1 MIDSPIMPSLPLRAG
16 LRFYRRHPS
25 QLVLTIAGIALGVA
39 AVVAIDLAAYSA
51 NQAFSATTR
60 LFRGQATHEIIR
72 PAGRVPADVFVELR
86 RDWGIRDS
94 APIIEGRLRLTIDP
108 RQRVSLLGVD
118 PLSAARLDWS
128 FLPTAAAARSFE
140 LLTEPGAVLLPE
152 SLATEWGV
160 SEGAVLEMF
169 EPRRS
174 QPLRIVGTFP
184 DSGGERFLLADLATA
199 QEVLAKPEG
208 LSRIDLRID
217 DLRAGQLGKALAARG
232 LRLRSLSARAGQLDG
247 MTRSF
252 RINLQALSLLTL
264 VVGAFLVYS
273 TIAFGVVRRRETF
286 GLLRSLGTGR
296 RQIYAVVLAETLAL
310 AAVGIGLGLLAG
322 IALGSGL
329 VRLVLRTIGD
339 LYLSTA
345 VDYYGVSAALLG
357 KAALLGAGAS
367 IAAAMLPAAEA
378 ASVQP
383 RSAMNTAAPIRRLYR
398 RWPWQ
403 AAMVVVA
410 AGVGAVLLVQPA
422 SLPVAFAGIFLVL
435 IAAALVAPLLVYPL
449 VHSFG
454 AMAAAAGW
462 LPGAY
467 AGRSAAVNLSRT
479 GAASAALMLAVAT
492 FIGVGVMIGSFRVS
506 VTDWLDYSLDA
517 DVLIRV
523 QADARVD
530 NAAAEARLLENLRA
544 LPGVAGL
551 RVSRRVALPDG
562 EGLAGLLA
570 VRTKAGVGRW
580 PKASIPRAVLLER
593 LASGNR
599 VIVSE
604 AFATKRGVAAGDDL
618 TLMTVDGPRAF
629 AIDAVFVDYSSD
641 IGLVAMDLDI
651 YRRHFADTGID
662 TIGLFA
668 VPGSDEKLLAG
679 ARELASRS
687 DGLQVGT
694 SKMLREFSL
703 EIFDR
708 TFTIT
713 QVLRLIAG
721 LVAVIAI
728 LNALQAQRLDSAR
741 EIAVLRSI
749 GLAPTAVMR
758 LGLLQTGLLGCCAG
772 LLAVPL
778 GMLLAWLLIF
788 VVNRIAF
795 GWSML
800 FVPDLTLLLQGVL
813 LAALA
818 GVIAGWW
825 PTRQSVRDLPAV
837 DLREL

>member
-1 MIDSPIMPSLPLRAG
+1 MTDSPFLPSLPLLAG

-25 QLVLTIAGIALGVA
+25 QLMLTIAGIALGVA

-51 NQAFSATTR
+51 NQAFTATTR
-60 LFRGQATHEIIR
+60 LFRGQATHEVIR
-72 PAGRVPADVFVELR
+72 PGGRVPPEVFVELR
-86 RDWGIRDS
+86 RDWSVRDS
-94 APIIEGRLRLTIDP
+94 APIIEGRMRLAIDP
-108 RQRVSLLGVD
+108 GRRVLLLGVD

-128 FLPTAAAARSFE
+128 FLPAAATARSFE

-152 SLATEWGV
+152 SLAKEWGV
-160 SEGAVLEMF
+160 TSGAVLDSV

-174 QPLRIVGTFP
+174 QRLRVVGTFP
-184 DSGGERFLLADLATA
+184 DSGDERFLLADLATA
-199 QEVLAKPEG
+199 QEVLANQAG
-208 LSRIDLRID
+208 LSRIDLRIEE
-217 DLRAGQLGKALAARG
+217 LRAGELGAALAARG
-232 LRLRSLSARAGQLDG
+232 LRLRSLSERAGQLDG

-273 TIAFGVVRRRETF
+273 TIAFGVVRRREIF
-286 GLLRSLGTGR
+286 GLLRSLGAGR
-296 RQIYAVVLAETLAL
+296 RQIYAVVLAETIAL
-310 AAVGIGLGLLAG
+310 AAVGIALGLLAG

-339 LYLSTA
+339 LYLSAA
-345 VDYYGVSAALLG
+345 VDYYGVSAGLLV

-367 IAAAMLPAAEA
+367 IAAALLPAAEA

-383 RSAMNTAAPIRRLYR
+383 RSAMSTAAPIRRLHR

-410 AGVGAVLLVQPA
+410 AGLGATLLVSPS
-422 SLPVAFAGIFLVL
+422 SLPMAFAGIFLVL

-449 VHSFG
+449 VRSFG
-454 AMAAAAGW
+454 TVTAAAGW

-492 FIGVGVMIGSFRVS
+492 FIGVGLMIGSFRVS

-523 QADARVD
+523 QADARID
-530 NAAAEARLLENLRA
+530 DAAAEKALLDALRA
-544 LPGVAGL
+544 LPGVRGL
-551 RVSRRVALPDG
+551 RVSRQVALPDG

-570 VRTKAGVGRW
+570 VRTAPNVGRW
-580 PKASIPRAVLLER
+580 PKADVPRDVLLAR
-593 LASGNR
+593 LAGANR

-604 AFATKRGVAAGDDL
+604 AFATKRGVAAGDAL
-618 TLMTVDGPRAF
+618 VLMTADGPRRF
-629 AIDAVFVDYSSD
+629 AIEDVFVDYSSD
-641 IGLVAMDLDI
+641 IGLAAMDLEI
-651 YRRHFADTGID
+651 YRRNFADPGID

-668 VPGSDEKLLAG
+668 VPGRDAELLAA
-679 ARELASRS
+679 ARELATRR

-749 GLAPTAVMR
+749 GLAPAAVMR
-758 LGLLQTGLLGCCAG
+758 VGLLQTGLLGCCAG

-795 GWSML
+795 GWSMQ
-800 FVPDLTLLLQGVL
+800 FVPDATLLLQGIL
-813 LAALA
+813 LAGLA
-818 GVIAGWW
+818 GLIAGWW
-825 PTRQSVRDLPAV
+825 PARQSVRELPAV